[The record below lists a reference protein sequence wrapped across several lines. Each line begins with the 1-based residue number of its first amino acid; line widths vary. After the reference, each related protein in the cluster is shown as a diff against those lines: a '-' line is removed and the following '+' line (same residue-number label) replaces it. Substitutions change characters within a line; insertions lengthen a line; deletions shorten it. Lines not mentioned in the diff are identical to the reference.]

1 MNKWRALFIIFIA
14 ILAGK
19 AFGQDEGNCS
29 LYEEPG
35 DFSIW
40 LCAVSLPPIQYIT
53 ISETTEATRR
63 LQDPGCDTFKPDIP
77 TLRRYFA
84 KARRVRREDWMNL
97 LDWVHCDVYGTMIF
111 SNGQRAGW
119 SVGPTQMGTIVFQ
132 DESEKETGRILL
144 YCPECNFRPFW

>member
-97 LDWVHCDVYGTMIF
+97 LDWVHCDVDGTMIF

-132 DESEKETGRILL
+132 DESGKE
-144 YCPECNFRPFW
+144 

>member
-63 LQDPGCDTFKPDIP
+63 LQDPGCDTFKPDI
-77 TLRRYFA
+77 
-84 KARRVRREDWMNL
+84 
-97 LDWVHCDVYGTMIF
+97 LDWVHCDVDGTMIF

-132 DESEKETGRILL
+132 DESGKETGRILL